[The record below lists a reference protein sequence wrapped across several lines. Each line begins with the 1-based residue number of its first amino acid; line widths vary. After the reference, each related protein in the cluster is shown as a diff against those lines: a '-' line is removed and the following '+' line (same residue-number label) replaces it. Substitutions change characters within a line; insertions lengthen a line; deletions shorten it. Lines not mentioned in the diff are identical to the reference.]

1 MCDRSSLTNSNETR
15 ARKRAEVKAAA
26 DELIQKTYLAILDQ
40 IFAGEKTVTRDEAER
55 RLFTKQLGG

>member
-1 MCDRSSLTNSNETR
+1 
-15 ARKRAEVKAAA
+15 VKAAA